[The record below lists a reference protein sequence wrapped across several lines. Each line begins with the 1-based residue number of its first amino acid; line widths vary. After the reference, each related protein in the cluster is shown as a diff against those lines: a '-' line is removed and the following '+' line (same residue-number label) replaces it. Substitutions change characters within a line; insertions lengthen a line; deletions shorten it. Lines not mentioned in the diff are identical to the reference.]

1 MKNNILTIALALAMC
16 ANITQAKDVSFE
28 TMSQA
33 VGILITKV
41 TDIENELAENG
52 NEKSD
57 MDSKVKLLQEQVAS
71 MQKQINTIAEKQTA
85 SANIAHSSVN
95 KDLVATPKQQDEESL
110 SNNEYSIST
119 NLRIYKEANTASR
132 KLGIYNAGTIVKIS
146 EIKNDMALTPRG
158 WVSFIFLE
166 KQGKQ
171 NENK

>member
-1 MKNNILTIALALAMC
+1 MKNKILTITLALAMC
-16 ANITQAKDVSFE
+16 TNIIQAKDLSFE

-57 MDSKVKLLQEQVAS
+57 MASKIKLLQVQITNMQRQIDAVAKEQQAV
-71 MQKQINTIAEKQTA
+71 NT
-85 SANIAHSSVN
+85 NILTSKS
-95 KDLVATPKQQDEESL
+95 LVTTPKQYDEENLISTT
-110 SNNEYSIST
+110 YSVTT
-119 NLRIYKEANTASR
+119 NLRIYKEADTASR
-132 KLGIYNAGTIVKIS
+132 KLGIYNAGTVVKIT

-158 WVSFIFLE
+158 WVAFNFLE
-166 KQGKQ
+166 KQGKR